1 MMTFLTPSERSVKP
15 ETAAGEGTRSPG
27 DRHALVYRLP
37 FGASPVAR
45 ASALFPTIGPSYC
58 GGWRVGSTPGV
69 PRRVKTLLAQSG
81 HPEMSAYL
89 PAFEAERTSAG
100 AGFAGLGRR

>member
-1 MMTFLTPSERSVKP
+1 PSERSVKP

-37 FGASPVAR
+37 FGVSPVAR

-69 PRRVKTLLAQSG
+69 PRRVKTLLADSVAKVQNFPVINSSPKDKPTDDRQS
-81 HPEMSAYL
+81 M
-89 PAFEAERTSAG
+89 
-100 AGFAGLGRR
+100 